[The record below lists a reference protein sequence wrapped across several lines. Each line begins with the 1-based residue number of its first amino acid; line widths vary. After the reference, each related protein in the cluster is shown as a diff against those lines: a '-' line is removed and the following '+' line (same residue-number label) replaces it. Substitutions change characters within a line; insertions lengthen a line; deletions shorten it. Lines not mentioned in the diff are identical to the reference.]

1 MAVCKGKKIGVM
13 AKMYCVDTDVTI
25 SVRMWVSADSE
36 EDAQK
41 EALER
46 IERET
51 MYYAQHG
58 AYVGAE
64 VTDCYEDE
72 EE

>member
-1 MAVCKGKKIGVM
+1 MAVRKGVKLGFM
-13 AKMYCVDTDVTI
+13 AKMYFVDTDVTI

-36 EDAQK
+36 EEAQK

-46 IERET
+46 IKRDT
-51 MYYAQHG
+51 MYYTQRG

>member
-1 MAVCKGKKIGVM
+1 M
-13 AKMYCVDTDVTI
+13 AKMYFVDTDVTI

-36 EDAQK
+36 EEAQK
-41 EALER
+41 EALDR
-46 IERET
+46 IKRDT
-51 MYYAQHG
+51 MYYAQDG

-72 EE
+72 ED

>member
-1 MAVCKGKKIGVM
+1 M
-13 AKMYCVDTDVTI
+13 AKMYFVDTDVTI

-41 EALER
+41 EALDR
-46 IERET
+46 IKRDT

>member
-1 MAVCKGKKIGVM
+1 M
-13 AKMYCVDTDVTI
+13 AKMYFVDMDVTI

-36 EDAQK
+36 EYAQR
-41 EALER
+41 EAIER
-46 IERET
+46 IECDT
-51 MYYAQHG
+51 MYYAQRG

-72 EE
+72 ED

>member
-1 MAVCKGKKIGVM
+1 
-13 AKMYCVDTDVTI
+13 MYYVDMDVTL
-25 SVRMWVSADSE
+25 SVRMWVRAESE
-36 EDAQK
+36 EEAQK
-41 EALER
+41 EALGR
-46 IERET
+46 IERDT

-72 EE
+72 EN

>member
-1 MAVCKGKKIGVM
+1 M
-13 AKMYCVDTDVTI
+13 AKMYFVDTDVTI

-36 EDAQK
+36 EDAQR
-41 EALER
+41 EALGR
-46 IERET
+46 IERDT
-51 MYYAQHG
+51 IYYAQPG

>member
-1 MAVCKGKKIGVM
+1 M
-13 AKMYCVDTDVTI
+13 AKMYFVDTDVTI

-36 EDAQK
+36 EEAQK
-41 EALER
+41 EALDR
-46 IERET
+46 IKRDT
-51 MYYAQHG
+51 MYYAQRG

>member
-1 MAVCKGKKIGVM
+1 
-13 AKMYCVDTDVTI
+13 MYFVDTDVTI
-25 SVRMWVSADSE
+25 SGRMWVSADSE
-36 EDAQK
+36 EEAQK
-41 EALER
+41 EALDR
-46 IERET
+46 IKRDT
-51 MYYAQHG
+51 MYDAQHG

>member
-1 MAVCKGKKIGVM
+1 M
-13 AKMYCVDTDVTI
+13 AKMYYVDMDVTL

-36 EDAQK
+36 EYAQR

-46 IERET
+46 IKRDT
-51 MYYAQHG
+51 IYYVQHG
-58 AYVGAE
+58 AYVDAE
-64 VTDCYEDE
+64 VTDSYEDE

>member
-1 MAVCKGKKIGVM
+1 M
-13 AKMYCVDTDVTI
+13 AKMYYVDMDVTL
-25 SVRMWVSADSE
+25 SVRMWVRAESE
-36 EDAQK
+36 EEAQK
-41 EALER
+41 EALGR
-46 IERET
+46 IERDT

-72 EE
+72 EN

>member
-1 MAVCKGKKIGVM
+1 
-13 AKMYCVDTDVTI
+13 MYYIDMDVTL

-36 EDAQK
+36 EEAQK
-41 EALER
+41 EALGR
-46 IERET
+46 IKRDT
-51 MYYAQHG
+51 IYCAQHG

>member
-1 MAVCKGKKIGVM
+1 M
-13 AKMYCVDTDVTI
+13 AKMYFVDTDVTI
-25 SVRMWVSADSE
+25 SVRMWVSADSDE
-36 EDAQK
+36 EAQK
-41 EALER
+41 EALSR

-51 MYYAQHG
+51 MYYAQSG